1 MDQRWEKAGSQA
13 QRLPSLSSF
22 PQSFASPP
30 GKNDIF
36 AGWESRLFRKR
47 GPTHL
52 APAQRSAHQTVAEG
66 GSLQRLPLL
75 SRIGDHCP
83 HSCMTWYHKEAS
95 YHLFPISG
103 RRPTVCLWGLGLVG
117 DQGGPAA
124 SLPLLSG
131 ISGCGPAG
139 MWPSTLTWA
148 GYPARLCRLCPELG
162 LPAKAAVGAG
172 IQSLLTSERAGVS
185 HCAAGSLR
193 RS

>member
-47 GPTHL
+47 SPTLL
-52 APAQRSAHQTVAEG
+52 APAQRSAHQTVLEG
-66 GSLQRLPLL
+66 GNLQRLPLL

-83 HSCMTWYHKEAS
+83 HSYMTWYHKEVS

-124 SLPLLSG
+124 RLPLLSG
-131 ISGCGPAG
+131 SLDVVPLECGRLLLPGQTTPRGCAG
-139 MWPSTLTWA
+139 CVLNWDSLS
-148 GYPARLCRLCPELG
+148 RL
-162 LPAKAAVGAG
+162 
-172 IQSLLTSERAGVS
+172 Q
-185 HCAAGSLR
+185 
-193 RS
+193 